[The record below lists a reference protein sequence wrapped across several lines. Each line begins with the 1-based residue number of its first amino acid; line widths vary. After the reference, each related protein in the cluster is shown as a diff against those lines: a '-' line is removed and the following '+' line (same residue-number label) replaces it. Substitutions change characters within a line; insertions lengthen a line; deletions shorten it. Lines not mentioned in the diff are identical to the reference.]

1 MTLLSHQ
8 TVLITGAGTG
18 LGKEL
23 AHLFVKE
30 GARIIVCGRR
40 ADKIQHL
47 KKELQANADQIL
59 AISADMSQPK
69 DVKALVNQAV
79 SRFGRIDVVINNA
92 AVFENTSIAETG
104 LDSWNYQF
112 QNNTTSTFLVSR
124 ECIPV
129 MRKQKSGQII
139 NITSGL
145 AETGASGFAAYSA
158 TKAAVE
164 AFTFSLE
171 EEETKNGIYAYVIN
185 PGVMKTNMQTLGAH
199 PKDVAEKFVKFVKD
213 RPKPTGKVVPI
224 FA

>member
-1 MTLLSHQ
+1 MTLLSQQ

-23 AHLFVKE
+23 AHLFVQE
-30 GARIIVCGRR
+30 GAKVIVCGRR
-40 ADKIQHL
+40 SDKIQQL
-47 KKELQANADQIL
+47 KEELKADGSRIL
-59 AISADMSQPK
+59 AASADMSQQR
-69 DVKALVNQAV
+69 DVKALVDQAV
-79 SRFGRIDVVINNA
+79 SRFGRIDIVINNA
-92 AVFENTSIAETG
+92 AVFENTSIADTG
-104 LDSWNYQF
+104 LDSWNYQI
-112 QNNTTSTFLVSR
+112 QNNMTSTFLVSR

-171 EEETKNGIYAYVIN
+171 EEETNNGIFAYVIN
-185 PGVMKTNMQTLGAH
+185 PGVMKTNMQSLGVH
-199 PKDVAEKFVKFVKD
+199 PKVVAEKLVKFVKQS
-213 RPKPTGKVVPI
+213 PNPTGKVVPI
-224 FA
+224 S